1 MDHPRRSRAG
11 GYDFAV
17 DPSLPAA
24 DTRPIWL
31 PRVNP
36 RLAILTSLSPDLFLG
51 PDLADA
57 EPGEPLL
64 TAEGAYLDLRSL
76 PPARHALQ
84 LGTQGGEAIG
94 FVVPLDPLLEDRIDA
109 LRRLY
114 HFLIRGKADPATL
127 TAYRRD
133 RLKLAFRA
141 LDAKD
146 EGAGYREI
154 AKGLFPRLLGRE
166 REPSEAVLG
175 RAIRLVRYGTRLIHS
190 GYLDLLRPERRAP
203 RRPTRRP

>member
-24 DTRPIWL
+24 ETRPIWL
-31 PRVNP
+31 PCVNP
-36 RLAILTSLSPDLFLG
+36 RLAILTSLAPDTFGG
-51 PDLADA
+51 PELAGA
-57 EPGEPLL
+57 EPQSWRSA
-64 TAEGAYLDLRSL
+64 AEGAYLELGAL
-76 PPARHALQ
+76 PPARQAL
-84 LGTQGGEAIG
+84 LVREGVGEAIG
-94 FVVPLDPLLEDRIDA
+94 FVLPLDAFLEDRIDA

-114 HFLIRGKADPATL
+114 RLLIRGKADPATL

-133 RLKLAFRA
+133 RLKLALRA
-141 LDAKD
+141 VDAKD
-146 EGAGYREI
+146 DGAGYREI

-166 REPSEAVLG
+166 REPSEAVRG
-175 RAIRLVRYGTRLIHS
+175 RAIRLVRYGARLIQG

-203 RRPTRRP
+203 RRPKHRP